1 MKMAGFSSTRIFPR
15 VVIPARLHGCGQA
28 HAGIQVRRTELAWI
42 PAPRSESGTSFAG
55 TTEPQA
61 ASSYC
66 RSSLHTYFQSR
77 TRRIQ
82 MIKTPNFVLFVSF
95 VVKIHFSALVA
106 ALPR

>member
-1 MKMAGFSSTRIFPR
+1 MKMEGFPSTGCLATTSHSRPPAWLRAGASGNPGLFS
-15 VVIPARLHGCGQA
+15 A
-28 HAGIQVRRTELAWI
+28 ELAWI
-42 PAPRSESGTSFAG
+42 PAFAG